1 MAPYSTSP
9 WAGIGGCNPAHR
21 AGGALADWG
30 PTPETRAAIPRY
42 TGHHHDHRAVSKPG
56 DGGFRGI
63 RMNEQA
69 QTDTATHET
78 LARIERSTGPVIISP
93 DTLREN
99 RIPPR
104 QALTRKW
111 PVLHAGNVPAY

>member
-9 WAGIGGCNPAHR
+9 WAGIVGVIRPTVPEAPWPTR
-21 AGGALADWG
+21 E
-30 PTPETRAAIPRY
+30 PTPETLAGIPRY

-78 LARIERSTGPVIISP
+78 LARIEQHVRSTRPVIISP
-93 DTLREN
+93 DTL
-99 RIPPR
+99 
-104 QALTRKW
+104 
-111 PVLHAGNVPAY
+111 